1 MGNVTTLECK
11 LKHRFDI
18 EINHQNEGFG
28 TIYQIN
34 TPHFFGCNTYP
45 ANTYCIWNVANEGF
59 VSYWIM
65 HQQLQN
71 PTSDCDGPGCD
82 CPDSMIVRMGDDE
95 LKLCG
100 DYLPS
105 SRYHIS
111 FDGLQ
116 LIFCSD
122 NYYEAK
128 GILLTAYPP
137 NNQNEMTNN
146 SAANMTVIK
155 GMLDTF

>member
-1 MGNVTTLECK
+1 
-11 LKHRFDI
+11 
-18 EINHQNEGFG
+18 
-28 TIYQIN
+28 
-34 TPHFFGCNTYP
+34 
-45 ANTYCIWNVANEGF
+45 
-59 VSYWIM
+59 
-65 HQQLQN
+65 
-71 PTSDCDGPGCD
+71 
-82 CPDSMIVRMGDDE
+82 MIVRMGDDE

-111 FDGLQ
+111 YDGLQ

-128 GILLTAYPP
+128 GILLTAYRQ
-137 NNQNEMTNN
+137 NNQTEMTNN
-146 SAANMTVIK
+146 SAANMTAKK